1 MRVRLGAVVIG
12 AAAVLL
18 AASAVGL
25 LGAWALGVG
34 LALVVGTS
42 VATAIAW
49 EERDAALASP
59 PRREVAPE
67 LPDELVG
74 APAGR

>member
-12 AAAVLL
+12 AAAALL
-18 AASAVGL
+18 SASAVGL

-42 VATAIAW
+42 VVTAIVW
-49 EERDAALASP
+49 EERDAPAPTAP
-59 PRREVAPE
+59 PAERE
-67 LPDELVG
+67 LPDDLVG
-74 APAGR
+74 APAAGR

>member
-18 AASAVGL
+18 TASAVGL

-42 VATAIAW
+42 VVTAIVW
-49 EERDAALASP
+49 EERDASAPTAAA
-59 PRREVAPE
+59 RERA
-67 LPDELVG
+67 DELVG
-74 APAGR
+74 APVAGR

>member
-1 MRVRLGAVVIG
+1 VVIG

-25 LGAWALGVG
+25 LGAWALGLG

-42 VATAIAW
+42 VGTAIAW
-49 EERDAALASP
+49 EERDTLAP
-59 PRREVAPE
+59 APARVARE
-67 LPDELVG
+67 LDDELAA
-74 APAGR
+74 APVAGR

>member
-25 LGAWALGVG
+25 LGAWAMGVG
-34 LALVVGTS
+34 LTLVVGTS
-42 VATAIAW
+42 VATAIVW
-49 EERDAALASP
+49 EERDAALEPAE
-59 PRREVAPE
+59 RGRT
-67 LPDELVG
+67 DELAG
-74 APAGR
+74 APAAGR

>member
-49 EERDAALASP
+49 EERDAAPAP
-59 PRREVAPE
+59 PRPVAAE

-74 APAGR
+74 APGR

>member
-18 AASAVGL
+18 TASAVGL

-49 EERDAALASP
+49 EERDAATTAPTVRS
-59 PRREVAPE
+59 VARE
-67 LPDELVG
+67 LPEELVG
-74 APAGR
+74 APGR

>member
-18 AASAVGL
+18 TASAVGL

-42 VATAIAW
+42 VATAIVW
-49 EERDAALASP
+49 EERDAS
-59 PRREVAPE
+59 APTAPAAARE

-74 APAGR
+74 APAAGR

>member
-1 MRVRLGAVVIG
+1 VRVRLGAVVIG

-49 EERDAALASP
+49 EERDAAVASP
-59 PRREVAPE
+59 PREVAQE

>member
-12 AAAVLL
+12 AAAMLL

-34 LALVVGTS
+34 LTLVVGTS

-49 EERDAALASP
+49 EERDA
-59 PRREVAPE
+59 VAPVRPRAVPQE
-67 LPDELVG
+67 LPEELVG

>member
-18 AASAVGL
+18 AASAMGL

-49 EERDAALASP
+49 EERDAAVASP
-59 PRREVAPE
+59 SRQVAQE